1 MNDCCISSHN
11 ELTFSHTLWAN
22 AGFSLQMDLKP
33 RTSAPQL
40 PGETEHVHAVKGVK
54 GYTLDDS
61 QHHEMVGWEVGE
73 QYTLRFQIMEQLMT
87 SRQAEVTGHTF
98 PSPRRASPLGEAN
111 AGDGPAASV
120 IVT

>member
-1 MNDCCISSHN
+1 MCMLSRESRG
-11 ELTFSHTLWAN
+11 T
-22 AGFSLQMDLKP
+22 
-33 RTSAPQL
+33 
-40 PGETEHVHAVKGVK
+40 

-73 QYTLRFQIMEQLMT
+73 QYTLRFEIMEQLMT
-87 SRQAEVTGHTF
+87 SGQAEVTGHTF
-98 PSPRRASPLGEAN
+98 PSARRASPLGEAN